1 MFYCAS
7 RSSLSNNLYFI
18 QPATNRLSNTAQ
30 VLTSLVEEATE
41 AGNPASS
48 SIDLLPALEEA
59 LELFQRCLAVQEYQY
74 TEFNAQAEALSEPD
88 PDDGGVTL
96 SEAPSATSPEPPQD
110 DRWASIV
117 EPVTNDTLLD
127 TLIAQL
133 ETLTLLCNTLPTSS
147 QPTPLTFIDEYSR

>member
-1 MFYCAS
+1 M
-7 RSSLSNNLYFI
+7 
-18 QPATNRLSNTAQ
+18 
-30 VLTSLVEEATE
+30 EKATE
-41 AGNPASS
+41 AGNPAFS

-88 PDDGGVTL
+88 PDDGGATL
-96 SEAPSATSPEPPQD
+96 SEAPSATSSEPPQD

-133 ETLTLLCNTLPTSS
+133 ETLTLLCNALPTFS